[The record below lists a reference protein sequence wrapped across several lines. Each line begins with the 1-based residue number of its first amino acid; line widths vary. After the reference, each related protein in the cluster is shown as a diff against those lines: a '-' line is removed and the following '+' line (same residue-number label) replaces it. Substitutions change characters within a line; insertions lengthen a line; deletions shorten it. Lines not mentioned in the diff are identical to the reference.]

1 MSDFFIWDQ
10 DNIEH
15 IARHSVEPYE
25 AEEAITDPKRI
36 RFDAHSGH
44 HGIIGQSIDGR
55 RLVVIFVIKIGN
67 KFRVITARD
76 ANDKERKMYNR
87 RNKS

>member
-1 MSDFFIWDQ
+1 MSDLFIWDD

-36 RFDAHSGH
+36 RFDAHSGYK
-44 HGIIGQSIDGR
+44 GIIGQSIDGS
-55 RLVVIFVIKIGN
+55 RLVAIFVIKVGD

-76 ANDKERKMYNR
+76 ANEKERKMYNR